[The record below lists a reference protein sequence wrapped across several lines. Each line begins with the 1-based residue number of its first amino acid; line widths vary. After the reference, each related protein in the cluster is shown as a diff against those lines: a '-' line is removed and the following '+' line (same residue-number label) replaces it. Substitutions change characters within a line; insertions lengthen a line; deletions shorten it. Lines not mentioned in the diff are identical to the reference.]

1 MKNTKRFYLVLNSEN
16 ILLNFKKCQKNQIPQ
31 QKNIFIF
38 L

>member
-1 MKNTKRFYLVLNSEN
+1 MKNTKKFYLVLKSEN